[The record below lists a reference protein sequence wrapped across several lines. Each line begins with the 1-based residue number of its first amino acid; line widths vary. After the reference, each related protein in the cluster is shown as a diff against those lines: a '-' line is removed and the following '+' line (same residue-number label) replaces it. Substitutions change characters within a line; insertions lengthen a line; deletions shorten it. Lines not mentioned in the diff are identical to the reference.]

1 MIGYLLAILSSLF
14 FGIYIIPKKIVKL
27 DTKHYLFYMSLGFVA
42 ISLIAYLI
50 SLLTGNNN
58 EPLFHPVLL
67 LVCLRGLSWFVASN
81 LFLISIDKIG
91 MSRSTQY
98 KNLKGPF
105 GVLLTLIFLSEF
117 KVTNVSLVLLA
128 ALLTFLSALLFTIKK
143 DENKKIDKSGIIYA
157 CIASLFLSVNALI
170 QKYVTNCGFVYMQQ
184 LYQSI
189 TILIASYIYVLI
201 KDKTV
206 KKLQII
212 SFKNKILSFLGG
224 VLYYF
229 ATYFNTLSYK
239 TLPASISFTIIN
251 MSGLWSVLI
260 GILIFKEI
268 DFKKNYKRIILGII
282 LLILSIFALLFGK
295 N

>member
-27 DTKHYLFYMSLGFVA
+27 DTKYYLFYMSLGFVS

-50 SLLTGNNN
+50 SLLAGNNN
-58 EPLFHPVLL
+58 ETLFHPILI
-67 LVCLRGLSWFVASN
+67 LVCLRGISWFVASN

-117 KVTNVSLVLLA
+117 KVTNVSLVLIA

-143 DENKKIDKSGIIYA
+143 DDNKKIDKCGIIYA

-189 TILIASYIYVLI
+189 TIMVVSYIYILL
-201 KDKTV
+201 KDKNI
-206 KKLQII
+206 KKLQDICL
-212 SFKNKILSFLGG
+212 KNKILSILGG

-239 TLPASISFTIIN
+239 TLPASIAFTIIN
-251 MSGLWSVLI
+251 MSGLWTILI

-268 DFKKNYKRIILGII
+268 NFKKNYKRIMLGII
-282 LLILSIFALLFGK
+282 LLVISIVALLFGK

>member
-27 DTKHYLFYMSLGFVA
+27 DTKYYLFYMSLGFV
-42 ISLIAYLI
+42 SI
-50 SLLTGNNN
+50 SLLAYLTSLLAGNNN
-58 EPLFHPVLL
+58 ETLFHPILI
-67 LVCLRGLSWFVASN
+67 LVCLRGISWFVASN

-143 DENKKIDKSGIIYA
+143 DDNKKIDKSGIIYA

-189 TILIASYIYVLI
+189 TIMIVSYIYILL
-201 KDKTV
+201 KDKNI
-206 KKLQII
+206 KKLQDICL
-212 SFKNKILSFLGG
+212 KNKILSILGG

-239 TLPASISFTIIN
+239 TLPASIAFTIIN
-251 MSGLWSVLI
+251 MSGLWTILI

-268 DFKKNYKRIILGII
+268 NFKKNYKRIMLGII
-282 LLILSIFALLFGK
+282 LLVISVIALLFGK